1 MITITSAVENALA
14 QDSRTF
20 LVKLWGGSTEVGG
33 SVRALKV
40 NKGSCGA
47 EKFELG
53 AVYSPYITA
62 TIDYDGATMDNLNG
76 KELLVQIGV
85 NVGTLDDPN
94 YSYIDIGYF
103 TVIKPQV
110 QGTLVYITAYG
121 RLSLLTDMYPTDSQ
135 QTLQQV
141 LSTITTTTGMAVT
154 VKGDLDLTGTVS
166 GLSGWT
172 ILETLQIVAGLV
184 GGYVTEDNAGGIV
197 LASYDAYSET
207 DTTRNPA
214 TIYVSNDNDFKALPT
229 LLDAETVLDGITCY
243 KSLAVGD
250 AGADKFVYG
259 TGLYEYANEYMT
271 QTMFDNMTAKI
282 GGWSHRAGVL
292 NMAHGTPILEPWD
305 AVQII
310 AGGVTFVIP
319 CMSIEIVFDGGIA
332 CNVASV
338 GKTVADEETH
348 FQGALSQRV
357 ARTLEVAQEAQDT
370 AEEAKNIADNT
381 AQYFWYTGTG
391 TDTGAHITEIPS
403 TDFLQNPSGGNL
415 LARSNGIAVRD
426 GLTELASFGSS
437 GMEVF
442 NGSTSIA
449 SFGST
454 VRIGTTDVDASRIEI
469 QPDRFEVRRKN
480 SSNDYDV
487 FRIGYSSSSTHGPYL
502 RFGYNPNSATSG
514 NYCVMI
520 GYNANAVGDYSHAEG
535 YEVETRGLYSHAQGF
550 YAKATGKSS
559 HANGIHTT
567 AQGYAQTVIG
577 EYNTV
582 QGTSA
587 SRVNTDYAF
596 IIGNGTG
603 DSARSNA
610 LTVDW
615 SGNVVANSFT
625 GSLIGNATTSTRASY
640 ACYASDGTLGL
651 TAYSSNEIN
660 FLGSS
665 TQTGVYIGYRSM
677 GSTNV
682 QNYYFCN
689 STASTSGRGN
699 IYCGA
704 LNTNGLVSI
713 TNYGVTGT
721 FGALNSGFFHIQINP
736 SSLAIALYNDIAT
749 VTGGSI
755 GTKGYPVG
763 QIYMKNHAP
772 ITWLHTNGTNSIELV
787 RFSNSNEF
795 GLGNGSYVTKI
806 YGSTVYA
813 KGTSIGSDIRLKENI
828 KDIGAEYDNVLLGI
842 NPISFDWK
850 KDIDEYDGKRHYG
863 IIAQELI
870 EKLKEQG
877 ISTDKMQ
884 LVEDLDGK
892 YCVCYT
898 ELIPMLIHL
907 CQSQQ
912 REIEEMKEKL
922 Q

>member
-20 LVKLWGGSTEVGG
+20 LVKLWDGSTEIGG

-85 NVGTLDDPN
+85 NVGTLDNPD

-135 QTLQQV
+135 QTLTQV

-197 LASYDAYSET
+197 LASFDAYSET

-332 CNVASV
+332 CNVVSV

-357 ARTLEVAQEAQDT
+357 ARTLEVAQEAQST
-370 AEEAKNIADNT
+370 AEEAKGIADNT

-403 TDFLQNPSGGNL
+403 TEFIQNPSGSNL

-426 GLTELASFGSS
+426 GLTELASFGATGSRVGLANEGNVVMDADSIDIKQGNTILSTFGVDGVQIGKEDENRLLITNTDMTQVSADGIVYFKTDTDGTSRTIDINKDFGAFYKTISS
-437 GMEVF
+437 GTTWSGAQILSNQQGYLSDYPDGAEVTFSLADIAKWRFNNPASATGSLQQVSMDGFSRMAVSGGNTMEFTLSPITITIGENFSKTCYARFKFVDDNITF
-442 NGSTSIA
+442 TLQCIVSVTPRKEYTVRWQVLPSASYTFTSASMGRIDVPKSGFKYSYDLSTPSYQLGTTPYDVAPFSAIIGESLIATQEDQVAVGKYNEEDADDNYGFMVGIGSTDA
-449 SFGST
+449 DRKTAFAVTRDGDNET
-454 VRIGTTDVDASRIEI
+454 YVNTT
-469 QPDRFEVRRKN
+469 
-480 SSNDYDV
+480 
-487 FRIGYSSSSTHGPYL
+487 
-502 RFGYNPNSATSG
+502 ATSG
-514 NYCVMI
+514 IDSNISSRLNLLGWISDVISNKHLSFKQTLYKVLDWIYQNKVYVTETGTSNGWEYRKYSDGHIDAWYYGSKSLANYTTVNGFYGY
-520 GYNANAVGDYSHAEG
+520 GYNAINLPFTMADTHYQCDIDF
-535 YEVETRGLYSHAQGF
+535 L
-550 YAKATGKSS
+550 
-559 HANGIHTT
+559 
-567 AQGYAQTVIG
+567 
-577 EYNTV
+577 
-582 QGTSA
+582 
-587 SRVNTDYAF
+587 
-596 IIGNGTG
+596 IGNGFSFGASVRKSTTQLT
-603 DSARSNA
+603 NLFA
-610 LTVDW
+610 LST
-615 SGNVVANSFT
+615 AN
-625 GSLIGNATTSTRASY
+625 G
-640 ACYASDGTLGL
+640 
-651 TAYSSNEIN
+651 
-660 FLGSS
+660 
-665 TQTGVYIGYRSM
+665 TQTVY
-677 GSTNV
+677 
-682 QNYYFCN
+682 
-689 STASTSGRGN
+689 
-699 IYCGA
+699 
-704 LNTNGLVSI
+704 LN
-713 TNYGVTGT
+713 
-721 FGALNSGFFHIQINP
+721 AH
-736 SSLAIALYNDIAT
+736 
-749 VTGGSI
+749 
-755 GTKGYPVG
+755 
-763 QIYMKNHAP
+763 
-772 ITWLHTNGTNSIELV
+772 
-787 RFSNSNEF
+787 
-795 GLGNGSYVTKI
+795 I
-806 YGSTVYA
+806 YG
-813 KGTSIGSDIRLKENI
+813 
-828 KDIGAEYDNVLLGI
+828 
-842 NPISFDWK
+842 
-850 KDIDEYDGKRHYG
+850 
-863 IIAQELI
+863 
-870 EKLKEQG
+870 KLA
-877 ISTDKMQ
+877 
-884 LVEDLDGK
+884 
-892 YCVCYT
+892 
-898 ELIPMLIHL
+898 
-907 CQSQQ
+907 
-912 REIEEMKEKL
+912 
-922 Q
+922 

>member
-20 LVKLWGGSTEVGG
+20 LVKLWDGSTEVGG

-197 LASYDAYSET
+197 LASFDAYSET

-332 CNVASV
+332 CNVVSV

-370 AEEAKNIADNT
+370 AEEAKTIADNT
-381 AQYFWYTGTG
+381 AQYFWYTSTG
-391 TDTGAHITEIPS
+391 SDTGAHITEIPS

-426 GLTELASFGSS
+426 GLTELAIFGANEARI
-437 GMEVF
+437 GKF
-442 NGSTSIA
+442 NEEHIQVTPTQITVIGDDGAQIAYFGQTSRFGRATDSYVDVTPYHVELVRSTDGTLANRVSIA
-449 SFGST
+449 SFGESIRVGKVGSGHT
-454 VRIGTTDVDASRIEI
+454 IIDGNGMEVLNGAKSLASFGATIRVGTISNSQARFII
-469 QPDRFEVRRKN
+469 QPTGMEFIYRN
-480 SSNDYDV
+480 SSGTDYTLAT
-487 FRIGYSSSSTHGPYL
+487 IGNNGSSVHPYYTFGSRASGSTLGSAS
-502 RFGYNPNSATSG
+502 FTVGESNTASNSAS
-514 NYCVMI
+514 VAM
-520 GYNANAVGDYSHAEG
+520 
-535 YEVETRGLYSHAQGF
+535 GLENTVAHSIAFAFGTNLT
-550 YAKATGKSS
+550 TG
-559 HANGIHTT
+559 AM
-567 AQGYAQTVIG
+567 YQTVIG
-577 EYNTV
+577 KYN
-582 QGTSA
+582 A
-587 SRVNTDYAF
+587 SKSNASF
-596 IIGNGTG
+596 IIGNGT
-603 DSARSNA
+603 SSVPSNA
-610 LTVDW
+610 FWIDWDGYLYRGDTQIPIVVETGTSGGWQYAKWSDGRVELWGYFSQSATAYATNAFVIGSSSVTAYPFTITSPRTVATGQKIGTGGCIVTYDYGRTDYW
-615 SGNVVANSFT
+615 SGIAHGPLTSFPS
-625 GSLIGNATTSTRASY
+625 G
-640 ACYASDGTLGL
+640 
-651 TAYSSNEIN
+651 
-660 FLGSS
+660 S
-665 TQTGVYIGYRSM
+665 TQT
-677 GSTNV
+677 
-682 QNYYFCN
+682 
-689 STASTSGRGN
+689 
-699 IYCGA
+699 
-704 LNTNGLVSI
+704 
-713 TNYGVTGT
+713 
-721 FGALNSGFFHIQINP
+721 
-736 SSLAIALYNDIAT
+736 
-749 VTGGSI
+749 
-755 GTKGYPVG
+755 
-763 QIYMKNHAP
+763 
-772 ITWLHTNGTNSIELV
+772 ITWTL
-787 RFSNSNEF
+787 
-795 GLGNGSYVTKI
+795 YVN
-806 YGSTVYA
+806 A
-813 KGTSIGSDIRLKENI
+813 R
-828 KDIGAEYDNVLLGI
+828 
-842 NPISFDWK
+842 WK
-850 KDIDEYDGKRHYG
+850 
-863 IIAQELI
+863 
-870 EKLKEQG
+870 
-877 ISTDKMQ
+877 
-884 LVEDLDGK
+884 
-892 YCVCYT
+892 
-898 ELIPMLIHL
+898 
-907 CQSQQ
+907 
-912 REIEEMKEKL
+912 
-922 Q
+922 

>member
-20 LVKLWGGSTEVGG
+20 LVKLWDGSTEVGG

-141 LSTITTTTGMAVT
+141 LSTITTTTGMAVA

-197 LASYDAYSET
+197 LASFDAYSET

-370 AEEAKNIADNT
+370 AEEAKTIADNT

-403 TDFLQNPSGGNL
+403 TDFLQNPSGSNL

-426 GLTELASFGSS
+426 GLTELASFGASGSQVGLSSSGHSTFGSS

-442 NGSTSIA
+442 NGSSSIA

-454 VRIGTTDVDASRIEI
+454 VRVGIIGNAKSRFITQADGMEFI
-469 QPDRFEVRRKN
+469 YRN
-480 SSNDYDV
+480 SSGTDYTLAK
-487 FRIGYSSSSTHGPYL
+487 IGNNGSSVHPYYTFGSRASGSTLGSASFTVGENNTASGTGSVAMGLENTVAHNIAFA
-502 RFGYNPNSATSG
+502 FGTNLT
-514 NYCVMI
+514 
-520 GYNANAVGDYSHAEG
+520 
-535 YEVETRGLYSHAQGF
+535 
-550 YAKATGKSS
+550 TGSM
-559 HANGIHTT
+559 
-567 AQGYAQTVIG
+567 YQTVIG
-577 EYNTV
+577 KYNASNS
-582 QGTSA
+582 SA
-587 SRVNTDYAF
+587 LF
-596 IIGNGTG
+596 IIGNGSSSTP
-603 DSARSNA
+603 SNA

-615 SGNVVANSFT
+615 SGNVIATSFT

-640 ACYASDGTLGL
+640 ACYTSDGTLGI
-651 TAYSSNEIN
+651 TGYSSNEVN
-660 FLGSS
+660 FIGSS
-665 TQTGVYIGYRSM
+665 TANGVYIGYRSV
-677 GSTNV
+677 GSTAIS
-682 QNYYFCN
+682 NYYFCN
-689 STASTSGRGN
+689 STSSTSGRGN

-704 LNTNGLVSI
+704 LTTSGLLNVS
-713 TNYGVTGT
+713 NYGVNGQI
-721 FGALNSGFFHIQINP
+721 GAVNSGFFHIIITP
-736 SSLAIALYNDIAT
+736 ASTPIALYNDIAM
-749 VTGGSI
+749 VTGNTI
-755 GTKGYPVG
+755 GTSGYPCG
-763 QIYMKNHAP
+763 NIYIKNNSP
-772 ITWLHTNGTNSIELV
+772 IVWKTTSGGTFEAIRVS
-787 RFSNSNEF
+787 SDSNELRM
-795 GLGNGSYVTKI
+795 GSNSYVTRI

-828 KDIGAEYDNVLLGI
+828 KDIGVEYDNVLLGI

-892 YCVCYT
+892 YCVCYS

-912 REIEEMKEKL
+912 REIEEIKEKL